1 MGDLYSARPIFGNR
15 RHPRPLP
22 LRTKSAVMMWRA
34 YLIRTELSLRSG
46 QGPTGRSIESFRA
59 RPAQII
65 VEFDGC
71 PKGIGFRLF
80 TVQSGQESLIEEWG
94 ATAPFDLAN
103 DPQFQNTMEVTA
115 AACGLV
121 RAVRILGAD
130 ICVHFRGDS
139 QTGLTW
145 LANDMGSFKSHRA
158 RGVAMLLVVL
168 RESYRV
174 TVDKN
179 TTWIQGETQNIR
191 ADRLSRSEPLD
202 VIPGVPMIRAEAGS
216 LVVQT
221 MELCDPLAN
230 PVSVQDI
237 CKRWEAIREWCSAN
251 LWESTLNPCEE
262 REIGMA
268 L

>member
-1 MGDLYSARPIFGNR
+1 
-15 RHPRPLP
+15 
-22 LRTKSAVMMWRA
+22 
-34 YLIRTELSLRSG
+34 
-46 QGPTGRSIESFRA
+46 
-59 RPAQII
+59 
-65 VEFDGC
+65 
-71 PKGIGFRLF
+71 
-80 TVQSGQESLIEEWG
+80 
-94 ATAPFDLAN
+94 
-103 DPQFQNTMEVTA
+103 
-115 AACGLV
+115 
-121 RAVRILGAD
+121 
-130 ICVHFRGDS
+130 
-139 QTGLTW
+139 
-145 LANDMGSFKSHRA
+145 MGSFKSHRA

-268 L
+268 W